1 MLCTLTTSDCLLPL
15 RLLLP
20 GLAVSTL
27 LCLST
32 PSPGPASSS
41 EPRFI
46 DTSLE
51 PGWDLLLLN
60 YGHFCDERPQLYGD
74 FNPTRMNFCD

>member
-51 PGWDLLLLN
+51 PGMDMLSIGFN
-60 YGHFCDERPQLYGD
+60 VMGLYNGY
-74 FNPTRMNFCD
+74 FVMKGAISLSL